1 MQIYP
6 LSDFVLIRPV
16 VPEAKSSGGLII
28 PHAAQKENYYGEVV
42 ATGPGRFSRGKRLP
56 MWVKKG
62 ETVMYRHFVGTN
74 IKVNGVEHI
83 ILHQTDVTAKLLP

>member
-16 VPEAKSSGGLII
+16 APKSMTVSGLII
-28 PHAAQKENYYGEVV
+28 PHVAQKQNYYGEVI

-56 MWVKKG
+56 MLVKNG
-62 ETVMYRHFVGTN
+62 ETVMYRTLWAPTLTLTVWST
-74 IKVNGVEHI
+74 
-83 ILHQTDVTAKLLP
+83 